1 MDDLSQF
8 NFQDDVDPDLN
19 ENLKR
24 EMGSAAVF
32 IREKSDTRPTLAQEY
47 ESSVQVA
54 LNRADSATRSDKNK
68 LISLIKSC
76 ADYGSA
82 LSHSPYAPAVMDR
95 IPSQFHTDRD
105 VMLALMGKANL
116 FNDLPAEIEEDV
128 DFMKKAVLEHGPR
141 YFVNRLKNDY
151 TDHDFAVEYARKY
164 PNDVVGRI
172 SPTIIST
179 NLEVGICAAKRSL
192 RWLGDSELFADKR
205 FFMALVE
212 HEQYRDD
219 GKFLSRFDPELRA
232 DKEVVLKQ
240 VSVNPMNLTHAS
252 VRLRN
257 DWDVA
262 KAAIAACR
270 EQDIPSYDITDKFG
284 NSIREAINASGLE
297 TYAYFDKL
305 NFRDKLESDLTV
317 YDEPASKID
326 RSTLSEELLHEIGSC
341 DPDKYLAAQARY
353 KEYEQS
359 LQQEQEPTHRPFKL

>member
-1 MDDLSQF
+1 MDNLSQF
-8 NFQDDVDPDLN
+8 NFQDDVNSDLN
-19 ENLKR
+19 ENLIQDIISDKA
-24 EMGSAAVF
+24 M
-32 IREKSDTRPTLAQEY
+32 IREKHDTRPTLEREL
-47 ESSVQVA
+47 ESSVQVV
-54 LNRADSATRSDKNK
+54 LNRADSATRSDKTK
-68 LISLIKSC
+68 LINMIKSC
-76 ADYGSA
+76 SDEWTLG
-82 LSHSPYAPAVMDR
+82 SHSPDGSAIMDR
-95 IPSQFHTDRD
+95 IPSQFHTDKD
-105 VMLALMGKANL
+105 VMMTLMGKVNL
-116 FNDLPAEIEEDV
+116 INDLPAEIEEDV
-128 DFMKKAVLEHGPR
+128 DFMKKAVLKHGSR
-141 YFVNRLKNDY
+141 YFVNCLKTDY

-192 RWLGDSELFADKR
+192 RWLKESELFADKR

-212 HEQYRDD
+212 HYRDD
-219 GKFLSRFDPELRA
+219 GNFLSRFDPELRA
-232 DKEVVLKQ
+232 DKDIVLKQ
-240 VSVNPMNLTHAS
+240 VSVNPMNITHAS

-270 EQDIPSYDITDKFG
+270 EQEIPSYDITDKFG